1 MKFISEAILSKVFF
15 IPSPVFAE
23 MSIVFSN
30 PNSENSLMLNSF
42 CAKSILL
49 IIK

>member
-15 IPSPVFAE
+15 YTLSVFAE